1 MRRYGL
7 WASLVE
13 QSKWT
18 ELSGDLYLSI
28 ETIHLMADCIDWNA
42 LVWTS

>member
-7 WASLVE
+7 WASL
-13 QSKWT
+13 
-18 ELSGDLYLSI
+18 LYLSI

-42 LVWTS
+42 LVWIS